1 MSSRHDSGHHESN
14 VVDGIYAPIG
24 INEKTSV
31 AATKIESNPWIQ
43 IDLSRNFCVSAV
55 KIWNRYLGNLNIFIN
70 QKITITSCNKS
81 QGFVLQ
87 HSIQNI
93 KIYLGA

>member
-1 MSSRHDSGHHESN
+1 MSSRYGLDYHESN
-14 VVDGIYAPIG
+14 VVDGIYAPTIG

-55 KIWNRYLGNLNIFIN
+55 KIWNRHLGNLNIFIN
-70 QKITITSCNKS
+70 
-81 QGFVLQ
+81 
-87 HSIQNI
+87 
-93 KIYLGA
+93 

>member
-1 MSSRHDSGHHESN
+1 MKMSSRHDSGHHESN

-55 KIWNRYLGNLNIFIN
+55 KIWNRYLGNLNIFIIKKLPLPAVISLKGLFCSTAY
-70 QKITITSCNKS
+70 KI
-81 QGFVLQ
+81 
-87 HSIQNI
+87 
-93 KIYLGA
+93 